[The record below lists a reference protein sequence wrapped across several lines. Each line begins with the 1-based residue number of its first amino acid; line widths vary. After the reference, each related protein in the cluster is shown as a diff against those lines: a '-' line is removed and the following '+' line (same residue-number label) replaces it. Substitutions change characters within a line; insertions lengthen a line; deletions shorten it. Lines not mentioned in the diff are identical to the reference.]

1 MTATRTMPRTTAS
14 TTAIITAI
22 MTIFQFHDV
31 GGDVVVV
38 AICSSLAGHK
48 LSTVMDKFYMHDKHI

>member
-1 MTATRTMPRTTAS
+1 
-14 TTAIITAI
+14 

-48 LSTVMDKFYMHDKHI
+48 LSTVMDKFYMHDKHIWVINLLYIFWGHGFYSASA